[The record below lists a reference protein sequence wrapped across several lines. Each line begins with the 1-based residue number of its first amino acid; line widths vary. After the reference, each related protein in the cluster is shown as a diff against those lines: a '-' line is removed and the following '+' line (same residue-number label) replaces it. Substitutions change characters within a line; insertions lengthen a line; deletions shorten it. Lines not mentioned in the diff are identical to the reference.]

1 MTRTISEAL
10 RDIVDR
16 HGRGLLEEPRR
27 FESLLRDSALANRD
41 IAGLV
46 AALKDGVP
54 KRLSALPG
62 EALNP
67 QTLTSIA
74 TELSER
80 SGLRQDIAQGSVDA
94 WVHALQLGKPVP
106 EPQRQ
111 EAFALDQKAAEE
123 APTIAE
129 TGRVPEKGKTS
140 VRRLTAPSQA
150 GGSTWKTVALLP
162 PVIIAGALAGFIIA
176 GIYYAV
182 AGLVLSQLFQVNANL
197 GVFVGAAAGAIG
209 IPIGVLIAI
218 GAVQSRRGFDRRCW
232 IFAVIFGLPFIVLA
246 LLNLGNALVL
256 WGNFKA
262 FGFVALF
269 GFIGV
274 VERLDQMLG
283 LKLTHE

>member
-1 MTRTISEAL
+1 MTRTISEVL

-27 FESLLRDSALANRD
+27 FESLLRDSTLANRD

-54 KRLSALPG
+54 KRLYAFPK
-62 EALNP
+62 EALNQ

-80 SGLRQDIAQGSVDA
+80 SGLRQDVAQGSVDA
-94 WVHALQLGKPVP
+94 WLHALQLGKSVP

-111 EAFALDQKAAEE
+111 EAVAVDQKAAEQGTF
-123 APTIAE
+123 AAM
-129 TGRVPEKGKTS
+129 GHVPEKGKTS
-140 VRRLTAPSQA
+140 VWRLTPPSEA
-150 GGSTWKTVALLP
+150 RGSTWKTVALLP
-162 PVIIAGALAGFIIA
+162 LVIILGAVAGFIIA
-176 GIYYAV
+176 GIYYTV
-182 AGLVLSQLFQVNANL
+182 VGLLLSQFFQVNANL
-197 GVFVGAAAGAIG
+197 GVYVGVAAGGVG

-218 GAVQSRRGFDRRCW
+218 GTFQSRRGFDRRCW
-232 IFAVIFGLPFIVLA
+232 IFAAIFALPFVVLA

-262 FGFVALF
+262 FGYVALF

-274 VERLDQMLG
+274 VERIDRMLG